1 MTDKEAI
8 AAIRT
13 LEMSGYTYHG
23 GDLWKPPVGKRPAWL
38 DDPTPEIRVAELSLT
53 RSNQEDREIAFRLRL
68 GTGRMVTLTM
78 PPYEFALLVTGMSD
92 VPVKVTTRN
101 VELVIAPRSKHEQVM
116 LDRIAAAQAP
126 RDEDE

>member
-68 GTGRMVTLTM
+68 GTARTVTLTM

-92 VPVKVTTRN
+92 VPVKVVTRN
-101 VELVIAPRSKHEQVM
+101 VELMIAPRGTARGG
-116 LDRIAAAQAP
+116 D
-126 RDEDE
+126 